1 MARYKSNKLNWPVF
15 WISGALAYAG
25 WHFLIPDLIVYSLIT
40 FILFTAI
47 ILSNKLDNM
56 IEDERRG
63 RDEFANFR
71 YDDDDE

>member
-15 WISGALAYAG
+15 WISGILAYMG
-25 WHFLIPDLIVYSLIT
+25 WHFLIPALFWYSIIT
-40 FILFTAI
+40 FVFFTAI

-63 RDEFANFR
+63 RDELANFR
-71 YDDDDE
+71 YEDEE